1 MDLESMTQDEKQ
13 EAASKQG
20 WREDGEKDAE
30 TFLKDGEEILSI
42 KRERYN
48 TLEGKFDDVTKEL
61 SSVKTEL
68 AGNKKTMEDF
78 TEYHKGVSKREYDKA
93 VASISSDMVDIKAAQ
108 TKAVEEADGE
118 EYKRLDQR
126 MAIKQQEISRLNTP
140 MPQQNPQPKLAER
153 PVFTE
158 WKKTNPWYAENPLMS
173 VQADSIAQRVFV
185 PGMSEMDHYN
195 AVGEVMKKEFPNKF
209 DRPSGG
215 SNVEGDSQVSS
226 DASGGKK
233 FSDLPS
239 DAKAACDRFVKDMP
253 GFTRKQ
259 YLESY
264 EWE

>member
-1 MDLESMTQDEKQ
+1 MDLESMTQEEK
-13 EAASKQG
+13 EESASKQG

-61 SSVKTEL
+61 SSVKSEL
-68 AGNKKTMEDF
+68 ANNKKTMEDF

-93 VASISSDMVDIKAAQ
+93 VSSISSDMVEIKAAQ
-108 TKAVEEADGE
+108 TRAVEEADGE

-126 MAIKQQEISRLNTP
+126 MASKQQEINQLAVP
-140 MPQQNPQPKLAER
+140 MPPQNRLVER

-158 WKKTNPWYAENPLMS
+158 WKKSNPWYAENPIMAS
-173 VQADSIAQRVFV
+173 QADSIAQRVFIS
-185 PGMSEMDHYN
+185 GMSEMDHYN
-195 AVGEVMKKEFPNKF
+195 AVGEVMKREFPSKF
-209 DRPSGG
+209 EKPIGD
-215 SNVEGDSQVSS
+215 SNVEGDSQLSS
-226 DASGGKK
+226 DSSSGKK
-233 FSDLPS
+233 FSDLPA
-239 DAKAACDRFVKDMP
+239 DAKKACDRFVKDMP

-264 EWE
+264 EWS